1 MPDVIGQHLEWIK
14 LYVESARPGNWRDML
29 DRIEHQI
36 ECAQEDAEKL
46 VSAETTEANEGAG
59 G

>member
-1 MPDVIGQHLEWIK
+1 MPDVIEQHLEWIK

-46 VSAETTEANEGAG
+46 VSAETTEAN
-59 G
+59 